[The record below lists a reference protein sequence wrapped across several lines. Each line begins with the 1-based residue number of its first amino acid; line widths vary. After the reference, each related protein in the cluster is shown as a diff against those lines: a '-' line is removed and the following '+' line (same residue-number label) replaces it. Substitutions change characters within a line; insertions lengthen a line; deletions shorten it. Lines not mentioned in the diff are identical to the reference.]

1 MVFRHR
7 ELLGPKKFMSQSPL
21 VNDEQR
27 EELDKAI
34 VYARFMKIKSYSL
47 LNNIAFFNGAVI
59 VFFVSAAG
67 YELFHEY
74 VEAAIALFYYDDS
87 MEASALATT
96 IALIF
101 KFPMDSISNYES
113 LVAMNPIFYKACT
126 SGVAYTL
133 GDFVSQ
139 VYQGRTLD
147 TIDLPRSARSGTAGF
162 IGHGPLCHYWMTFM
176 ENYLDFGGAWWAT
189 GIKVIADQTVW
200 SIWLNACY
208 SFIIGIL
215 AFRDPKV
222 VWEDVKKTLWPALR
236 TSWRFWPFVHVIS
249 FSHIV
254 NLDLKLLWVDAMEI
268 VWVTLLSK
276 VANDDKAKAVV
287 VEECVDE
294 ICMID
299 GGVAEPATEVA
310 MTVMMEKELA
320 QRRKETS
327 DEIEATDN
335 TALDLVKQGWNA
347 AWPFAAMWPLLY
359 AAHLFELNMA
369 SGMA

>member
-21 VNDEQR
+21 DNDEQR

-34 VYARFMKIKSYSL
+34 VYARFMKINL
-47 LNNIAFFNGAVI
+47 LNNIALFNGAVI

-67 YELFHEY
+67 YNLFHEY
-74 VEAAIALFYYDDS
+74 VEAAIALFYYNDS

-96 IALIF
+96 MALIF
-101 KFPMDSISNYES
+101 KFPMDSISNYAS
-113 LVAMNPIFYKACT
+113 LVATNPIFYKACT

-147 TIDLPRSARSGTAGF
+147 TIDLARSARSGTAGF

-222 VWEDVKKTLWPALR
+222 VWEDVKKTSWPALR

-276 VANDDKAKAVV
+276 VANDDKAKVV

-294 ICMID
+294 VCMID

-310 MTVMMEKELA
+310 MTVMMEKKLA
-320 QRRKETS
+320 QQRMDTS

-335 TALDLVKQGWNA
+335 TALDLVKQGWDA